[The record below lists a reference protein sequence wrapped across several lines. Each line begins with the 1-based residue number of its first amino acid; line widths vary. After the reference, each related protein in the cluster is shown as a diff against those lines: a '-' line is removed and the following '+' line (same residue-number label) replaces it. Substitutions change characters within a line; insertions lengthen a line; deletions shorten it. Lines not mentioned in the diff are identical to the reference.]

1 MPLCGSDVE
10 FEMDLQRL
18 LKEHQQEL
26 MARIRE
32 KLTVATDDLVDRVLA
47 LCLEM
52 DHDLDTSPVGDI
64 ADGSNSMGAA
74 NLPGLTLAQGRCT
87 ADADGGKR
95 EARA

>member
-1 MPLCGSDVE
+1 
-10 FEMDLQRL
+10 MDLQRL

-52 DHDLDTSPVGDI
+52 DHGLDTVKDTSTSRDI
-64 ADGSNSMGAA
+64 ADGSTSMGAA
-74 NLPGLTLAQGRCT
+74 NVPGLTLAQGRCS